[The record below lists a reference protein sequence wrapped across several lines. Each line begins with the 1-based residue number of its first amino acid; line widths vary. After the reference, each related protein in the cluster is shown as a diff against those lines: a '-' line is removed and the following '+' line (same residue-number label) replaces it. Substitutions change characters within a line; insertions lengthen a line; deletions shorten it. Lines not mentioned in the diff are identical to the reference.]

1 MSSRETETTLRAP
14 RENKPTTTRDRYLSH
29 EQTTPTTDRSCET
42 QKKQKRRQAVF
53 VSVAH
58 RPRCLHPPKFEGLQ
72 ASARQTSRLTITMAA
87 MSNEDFQTAVASAAA
102 AAANAA
108 SRQLLQGPPPHW
120 LGAGGQGQ
128 AHQQQQLQQQQLQQQ
143 QQHLQQQQVLH
154 QQKMRQHMYS
164 PSAQMASRQQPA
176 ATQQPM
182 ATGAEGN
189 ASAAASAAADSSRG
203 LGQLNA
209 SLQLLAQQHAAQHA
223 AEAEARRAVEIELQ
237 SLREAH
243 ELLRLQHGAM
253 SHMSR
258 PWSGSGPGPSPG
270 LGLGLGSGPGPGPGS
285 GVRLGSRRH
294 VETVVRVRRLAR
306 RWSCIRGCS
315 WP

>member
-1 MSSRETETTLRAP
+1 
-14 RENKPTTTRDRYLSH
+14 
-29 EQTTPTTDRSCET
+29 
-42 QKKQKRRQAVF
+42 
-53 VSVAH
+53 
-58 RPRCLHPPKFEGLQ
+58 
-72 ASARQTSRLTITMAA
+72 MAA
-87 MSNEDFQTAVASAAA
+87 MSTEEFQAAVASAAA

-154 QQKMRQHMYS
+154 QQQMRQHMYS

-223 AEAEARRAVEIELQ
+223 TEAEARRAVELELS

-243 ELLRLQHGAM
+243 EQLRLQHGAM
-253 SHMSR
+253 SR
-258 PWSGSGPGPSPG
+258 PRPMRPARADWPRLAGTGGSLWHGLALTGASGAPAG
-270 LGLGLGSGPGPGPGS
+270 
-285 GVRLGSRRH
+285 
-294 VETVVRVRRLAR
+294 RRLSQLVLDTGTATLT
-306 RWSCIRGCS
+306 
-315 WP
+315 